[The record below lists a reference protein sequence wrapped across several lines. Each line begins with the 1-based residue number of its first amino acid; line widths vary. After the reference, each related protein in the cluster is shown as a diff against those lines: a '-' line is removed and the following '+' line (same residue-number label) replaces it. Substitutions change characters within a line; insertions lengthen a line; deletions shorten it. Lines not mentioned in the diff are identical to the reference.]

1 MKRKANEIDSSTS
14 KKARTAEKTP
24 KNAFEKLVIEMTDTM
39 TRVTLT
45 NTTTTNTT
53 TISSSASSSSSSH
66 LVNDLTLVQ
75 SSSST
80 SISSAL
86 PLQSISTTI
95 KDKKSKPRKI
105 HTYDDY
111 LVYILKWPVSLIDEL
126 GLNTFILIIIK

>member
-14 KKARTAEKTP
+14 KKARTVEKTP

-53 TISSSASSSSSSH
+53 TISSSASSSSSH

-126 GLNTFILIIIK
+126 GLNTFILILIK